1 MTTAIANSQRAV
13 QSTLD
18 QSQAADLFQKLVIA
32 GDLSTLSEPQR
43 VEYYK
48 LVCEQ
53 VGLNPYHKPFD
64 LLKLSGKLTLYANKG
79 ATSQLTALHNL
90 RVTIVSKEI
99 IGDQYVVTAR
109 CEHPSGA
116 TSEDIGAVP
125 IKGLSGDAAANA
137 IKKALTQAKRRAI
150 MSACGFGMLDETEVT
165 QVPGAQTVAVE
176 LPAVV
181 ELSDEEKDAVTTW
194 CDQIAGCVNAEE
206 LTAIV
211 KALQPVTV
219 ESVKVAAR
227 EAVANKAKALD
238 LVWNKGAFREVVR

>member
-1 MTTAIANSQRAV
+1 MTTSIANSQRAV

-18 QSQAADLFQKLVIA
+18 QSQAAELFQKLVIA

-116 TSEDIGAVP
+116 TSEDIGSVP

-150 MSACGFGMLDETEVT
+150 MSACGLGMLDETEVT

-181 ELSDEEKDAVTTW
+181 ELSEEEKDAVATW

>member
-1 MTTAIANSQRAV
+1 
-13 QSTLD
+13 
-18 QSQAADLFQKLVIA
+18 
-32 GDLSTLSEPQR
+32 
-43 VEYYK
+43 
-48 LVCEQ
+48 
-53 VGLNPYHKPFD
+53 
-64 LLKLSGKLTLYANKG
+64 
-79 ATSQLTALHNL
+79 
-90 RVTIVSKEI
+90 
-99 IGDQYVVTAR
+99 
-109 CEHPSGA
+109 
-116 TSEDIGAVP
+116 
-125 IKGLSGDAAANA
+125 
-137 IKKALTQAKRRAI
+137 
-150 MSACGFGMLDETEVT
+150 
-165 QVPGAQTVAVE
+165 